1 MLKEFYCRRRYK
13 RLLVF
18 DFDPVI
24 GCLQLFE
31 RYHRLCRIV
40 SFNKADYRT
49 RIRYSVS
56 TKCEHL
62 GGLVDLLQ
70 TTKQHIEAGSID
82 LDSIDVRRAGR
93 VRRPLDAWLIDE
105 NRVPYREDEAV
116 LRLMSMT
123 ESIVQILQGLKTKD
137 AALYA
142 YYNQNMQFVL
152 YDVVEVLDA
161 LLAMQLS
168 VDRVFDV
175 KKPIG
180 NRR

>member
-1 MLKEFYCRRRYK
+1 MLKEFYCRHRYK

-18 DFDPVI
+18 DFDPTI
-24 GCLQLFE
+24 GYLQLFE

-56 TKCEHL
+56 TKCDHL
-62 GGLVDLLQ
+62 GVLFDLLT

-82 LDSIDVRRAGR
+82 LDSIDVRRVGR
-93 VRRPLDAWLIDE
+93 VKRPLDAWLVNVDK
-105 NRVPYREDEAV
+105 VPYREDEAAAQ
-116 LRLMSMT
+116 LLAMT
-123 ESIVQILQGLKTKD
+123 DIIVQLLQALKTKNP
-137 AALYA
+137 ALYA

-168 VDRVFDV
+168 VNRVFDI
-175 KKPIG
+175 K
-180 NRR
+180 NR

>member
-1 MLKEFYCRRRYK
+1 MLREFYYRRRYK

-24 GCLQLFE
+24 GYLQLFE

-62 GGLVDLLQ
+62 GGLFNLLQ
-70 TTKQHIEAGSID
+70 TAKQHIEAGSIN
-82 LDSIDVRRAGR
+82 LDFIETYRAPR
-93 VRRPLDAWLIDE
+93 TKRPLDSWLVDD
-105 NRVPYREDEAV
+105 NQVPYREDEAANQ
-116 LRLMSMT
+116 LIEMT
-123 ESIVQILQGLKTKD
+123 EIIVQRLQALKTKNP
-137 AALYA
+137 ALYA

-168 VDRVFDV
+168 VDRVFDI

-180 NRR
+180 N

>member
-1 MLKEFYCRRRYK
+1 MLREFYCRHRYK
-13 RLLVF
+13 RMFVF

-24 GCLQLFE
+24 GYLQLFE

-62 GGLVDLLQ
+62 GELFNVLRV
-70 TTKQHIEAGSID
+70 TTQHVGAGSID
-82 LDSIDVRRAGR
+82 LDAIDVRRVMR
-93 VRRPLDAWLIDE
+93 VKRPLDSWLVDDHK
-105 NRVPYREDEAV
+105 VPYKEDEAAEQ
-116 LRLMSMT
+116 LISMT
-123 ESIVQILQGLKTKD
+123 EHIVQMLQALKTKNP
-137 AALYA
+137 ALYA

-152 YDVVEVLDA
+152 YDVVEILDA

-168 VDRVFDV
+168 LPRRFDV
-175 KKPIG
+175 KKPFG
-180 NRR
+180 